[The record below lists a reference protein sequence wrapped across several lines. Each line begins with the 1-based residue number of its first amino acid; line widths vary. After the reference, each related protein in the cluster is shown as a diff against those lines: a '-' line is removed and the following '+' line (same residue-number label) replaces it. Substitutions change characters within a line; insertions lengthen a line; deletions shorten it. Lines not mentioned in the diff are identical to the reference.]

1 MIGNPTKSISRE
13 EYLLQ
18 KAQPIYP
25 TEWIKLEPKVATY
38 KRVDKPKKPWYERDP
53 EDHWKW
59 LILPLQ
65 YARKRPLEAVT
76 MLLLIAGFVLLI
88 WINAK
93 MAVALA
99 FG

>member
-1 MIGNPTKSISRE
+1 MNNTKSYTLD

-25 TEWIKLEPKVATY
+25 TERVKLEPKVTTY

-53 EDHWKW
+53 ENHWKW

-65 YARKRPLEAVT
+65 FIRKRPLESMI
-76 MLLLIAGFVLLI
+76 MLLLIIGFVLLI
-88 WINAK
+88 WINAQ

-99 FG
+99 LG